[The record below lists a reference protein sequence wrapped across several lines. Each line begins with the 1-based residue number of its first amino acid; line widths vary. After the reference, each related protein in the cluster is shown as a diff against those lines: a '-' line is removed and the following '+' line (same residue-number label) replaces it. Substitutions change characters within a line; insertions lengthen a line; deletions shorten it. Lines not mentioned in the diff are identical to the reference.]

1 MRYHAL
7 ATDYDGTLARDGH
20 VDDETTAALERLRAS
35 GRRLVVVTGRRAG
48 DLLASFPRAD
58 LCDRIVA
65 ENGATLYR
73 PETHDEVLLA
83 APADE
88 RLVAALQEDQVEP
101 LSVGRVVVATDERHL
116 VGALHVAGELRLDV
130 AAHLNR
136 GAAMLLPVGVDKGT
150 GLLAALDDLGVG
162 VADTVGVGDAENDGA
177 FLRLC
182 GLSAAVANALPELS
196 ERVDVVARS
205 PYGAGVREIVE
216 AMLGDYLAEVAQ
228 QS

>member
-1 MRYHAL
+1 MPPMRYLAL
-7 ATDYDGTLARDGH
+7 ATDYDGTLAKDGR
-20 VDDETTAALERLRAS
+20 VDDETLDELVRLRAS
-35 GRRLVVVTGRRAG
+35 SRRLVVITGRQAA
-48 DLLASFPRAD
+48 DLLAAFPPAAE

-73 PETHDEVLLA
+73 PETGEEVLLA

-88 RLVAALQEDQVEP
+88 RLVTALREEQVEP

-116 VGALHVAGELRLDV
+116 VAALHVARELCLDV

-136 GAAMLLPVGVDKGT
+136 GAVMLLPVGVDKGS
-150 GLLAALDDLGVG
+150 GLLAALADLGIET
-162 VADTVGVGDAENDGA
+162 AATVGVGDAENDEA

-182 GLSAAVANALPELS
+182 GLSGAVANALPEVG

-205 PYGAGVREIVE
+205 PYGAGVREVIE
-216 AMLGDYLAEVAQ
+216 LMLR
-228 QS
+228 S